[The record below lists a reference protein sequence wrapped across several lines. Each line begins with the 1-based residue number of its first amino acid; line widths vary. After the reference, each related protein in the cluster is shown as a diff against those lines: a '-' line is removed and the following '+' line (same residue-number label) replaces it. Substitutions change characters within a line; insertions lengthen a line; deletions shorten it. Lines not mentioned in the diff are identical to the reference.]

1 MSALASLAPSIAH
14 LRTIA
19 TPSTDYRI
27 MPFGVD
33 AIDSRLGAG
42 GLRAGALHEAT
53 ARTGSLVDDAATT
66 LFLAGIAAREA
77 ANTGGVVLWA
87 SCRADLYAPGLAQA
101 GLPSASVIH
110 AQPRD
115 DAALLAV
122 IEDAVRDG
130 TPCAIVAEASKVSM
144 VATRRLQLVAAEA
157 DMPVLLLRRR
167 RGLNEDPLAEP
178 SAAWTR
184 WRIGTASSERLDVAG
199 ERQHRGVA
207 GDEFEIFARCTRRGK
222 RDRRTEHRLQNDLAA
237 ARRRHQQQQRNDA
250 GEDQRGDAE
259 KVALAEDALRLR
271 VLVGEIHVSP
281 PSVGDRKVAWP

>member
-1 MSALASLAPSIAH
+1 

-33 AIDSRLGAG
+33 AIDGRLGAG

-66 LFLAGIAAREA
+66 LFIAGIAAREA
-77 ANTGGVVLWA
+77 ANTGGLVLWA

-115 DAALLAV
+115 DAELLAV

-130 TPCAIVAEASKVSM
+130 TPSAIVAEASKVSM

-167 RGLNEDPLAEP
+167 RGRNEDPLAEP

-199 ERQHRGVA
+199 VGRGRWLVELARQRGGESFSLIVEGSDETGRLAVPAGLGHRAAETVGT
-207 GDEFEIFARCTRRGK
+207 ARF
-222 RDRRTEHRLQNDLAA
+222 AA
-237 ARRRHQQQQRNDA
+237 A
-250 GEDQRGDAE
+250 
-259 KVALAEDALRLR
+259 
-271 VLVGEIHVSP
+271 
-281 PSVGDRKVAWP
+281 